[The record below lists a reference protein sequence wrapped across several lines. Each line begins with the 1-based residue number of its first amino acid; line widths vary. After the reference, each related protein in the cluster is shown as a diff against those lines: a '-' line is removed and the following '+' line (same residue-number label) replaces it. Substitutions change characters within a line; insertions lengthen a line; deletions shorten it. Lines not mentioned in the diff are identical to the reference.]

1 MKRKIF
7 VLLLAAALLFGLGAM
22 TNARA
27 AEPEMTV
34 SQQFLDLGLQGLMV
48 IKVAEIY
55 IGIHCDGAVCL
66 HHMGRRTVRHGD
78 PLLRQK
84 DCIQRIGITGA
95 EDELGV
101 QPGSFR
107 VAGDPLHQGGF
118 SAAGAAFEDVE
129 PASTDGIG

>member
-1 MKRKIF
+1 
-7 VLLLAAALLFGLGAM
+7 
-22 TNARA
+22 
-27 AEPEMTV
+27 
-34 SQQFLDLGLQGLMV
+34 MV
-48 IKVAEIY
+48 IKAAEIY
-55 IGIHCDGAVCL
+55 IGLHRAGAVCL
-66 HHMGRRTVRHGD
+66 HHMGCSTVHHGD

-84 DCIQRIGITGA
+84 DRVQRSGITGA
-95 EDELGV
+95 KDELGV